1 MKKNNK
7 QNFNRRKWLEII
19 ALGVLTAVILGVFTL
34 GLSFRS
40 GAFGDYNDYDYDTGG
55 SDWGG
60 SDWGGS
66 SDWDSDSD
74 WGGSSGGSGLFTILW
89 GILSIL
95 PPRLRCCFIIIIII
109 VFIVVSIVKRN
120 KRRKNVSN
128 YVEQNQMNQQRNI
141 PRQPAQTAP
150 RKQAPLVQ
158 LNIPNRD
165 MEIGRLIAERDPNFT
180 IPDFITFSKNVYM
193 NIQDAW
199 CKRDLEPV
207 RAILHQNL
215 YERTEKQIQRKIADG
230 IVQHLDRLTV
240 NDAYT
245 TSYRRDAQY
254 EYLKVYLNS
263 SMIDYQVKEST
274 GQILYGDQST
284 RWTMRYEM
292 TFMRSVNAKTPEAG
306 AQSIGINCP
315 NCGAPLTGT
324 SFGKCPYCDSL
335 VTTGLYNWV
344 LSDFNAIK
352 DHFNDEGIQV
362 PREEAPGEQ

>member
-1 MKKNNK
+1 MGNSKKNEKQKNK
-7 QNFNRRKWLEII
+7 NKNWLQFLILAGI
-19 ALGVLTAVILGVFTL
+19 TVLLLGVFTW
-34 GLSFRS
+34 GLSKKA

-55 SDWGG
+55 G
-60 SDWGGS
+60 SDWG
-66 SDWDSDSD
+66 DSD
-74 WGGSSGGSGLFTILW
+74 WGGGSSSSWDDDDGGGSGLF
-89 GILSIL
+89 SIFWL
-95 PPRLRCCFIIIIII
+95 IFSFVPPKYRCCCIVLVII
-109 VFIVVSIVKRN
+109 VFVIVTIIKKIS
-120 KRRKNVSN
+120 RRKKVQNHV
-128 YVEQNQMNQQRNI
+128 QNQGQKPTPQVQQN
-141 PRQPAQTAP
+141 TAP
-150 RKQAPLVQ
+150 RKQAPLKQ

-165 MEIGRLIAERDPNFT
+165 GEIGRIISERDPNFT
-180 IPDFITFSKNVYM
+180 VPDFIAFAKNVYM

-207 RAILHQNL
+207 RPILHQNL
-215 YERTEKQIQRKIADG
+215 YERTEKQVQKKIEDG

-245 TSYRRDAQY
+245 TSYRQDAQF

-263 SMIDYQVKEST
+263 SMIDYQVKEAT

-292 TFMRSVNAKTPEAG
+292 TFMRSLSAKTPEAG
-306 AQSIGINCP
+306 AKETGMNCP
-315 NCGAPLTGT
+315 NCGAPLKGT

-362 PREEAPGEQ
+362 PKTE